1 MTTSGRKVVQTA
13 AAPAAIGPYSQA
25 IVANGMVFCS
35 GQIAIDP
42 ATGAFD
48 TSTSVEAQTVRVLD
62 NLRAVLDAAGSSLEH
77 VVRTTIFLA
86 DMSDF
91 ATVNGVYGKYFT
103 SEPPARATV
112 AVKELPKG
120 AKVEID
126 AIAIVR

>member
-42 ATGAFD
+42 ATGNLD
-48 TSTSVEAQTVRVLD
+48 TSASVEAQTVRVLD
-62 NLRAVLDAAGSSLEH
+62 NLRAVLEAAGSSTEH

-86 DMSDF
+86 EMSDF

-103 SEPPARATV
+103 GEPPARATV